1 MCKIFIC
8 EKRRAFICEYAHMT
22 ICKNI
27 SVGAVNMYVLLR
39 LLVCVDW
46 RIVVFDD
53 LIAFETKIIVVLLQE
68 PNDRL
73 RALCF

>member
-1 MCKIFIC
+1 MSKNIIC

-27 SVGAVNMYVLLR
+27 SVGTVNTCR
-39 LLVCVDW
+39 LLLACVDW
-46 RIVVFDD
+46 RQVVFDD
-53 LIAFETKIIVVLLQE
+53 LIAFETKIIVLLRV
-68 PNDRL
+68 PDDRL